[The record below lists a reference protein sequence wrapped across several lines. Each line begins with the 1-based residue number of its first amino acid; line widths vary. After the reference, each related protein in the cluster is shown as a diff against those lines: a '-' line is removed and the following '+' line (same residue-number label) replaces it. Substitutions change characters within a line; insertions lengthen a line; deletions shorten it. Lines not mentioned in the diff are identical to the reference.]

1 VPHSA
6 IKRPTVN
13 RQNAYSTQETTMNI
27 LAPVD
32 GSSYTKRMLA
42 YVAAHDDWLGA
53 QHSYTVLN
61 VQAAVPPRAAAV
73 IDKADLKA
81 YYEAEA
87 EKVFKP
93 IRAFLAKQGI
103 KAQFLM
109 KVGHAP
115 DAIGQQADKG
125 RFDLVMLGSHGQS
138 ALMNLVMGSVATK
151 VIANCK
157 VPVLLVR

>member
-1 VPHSA
+1 M
-6 IKRPTVN
+6 K
-13 RQNAYSTQETTMNI
+13 I

-42 YVAAHDDWLGA
+42 YVAAHDDWLGG

-81 YYEAEA
+81 YYETEA
-87 EKVFKP
+87 EEVFKP
-93 IRAFLAKQGI
+93 IRTFFSKQGI
-103 KAQFLM
+103 QAQYVA
-109 KVGHAP
+109 KIGHA
-115 DAIGQQADKG
+115 AEVIAQQADKG
-125 RFDLVMLGSHGQS
+125 AYDLVVLGSHGQS
-138 ALMNLVMGSVATK
+138 ALLNLVMGSVATK

-157 VPVLLVR
+157 LPVLLVR

>member
-1 VPHSA
+1 M
-6 IKRPTVN
+6 K
-13 RQNAYSTQETTMNI
+13 I

-42 YVAAHDDWLGA
+42 YVAAHDDWLGG

-81 YYEAEA
+81 YYETEA

-93 IRAFLAKQGI
+93 IRTFFSKQGI
-103 KAQFLM
+103 QAQYVA
-109 KVGHAP
+109 KIGHA
-115 DAIGQQADKG
+115 AEVIAQQADKG
-125 RFDLVMLGSHGQS
+125 GYDLVVLGSHGQS
-138 ALMNLVMGSVATK
+138 ALLNLVMGSVATK

-157 VPVLLVR
+157 LPVLLVR

>member
-1 VPHSA
+1 M
-6 IKRPTVN
+6 K
-13 RQNAYSTQETTMNI
+13 I

-42 YVAAHDDWLGA
+42 YVAAHDDWLGG

-81 YYEAEA
+81 YYETEA

-93 IRAFLAKQGI
+93 IRTFFSKQGI
-103 KAQFLM
+103 QAQYVA
-109 KVGHAP
+109 KIGHA
-115 DAIGQQADKG
+115 AEVIAQQADKG
-125 RFDLVMLGSHGQS
+125 AYDLVVLGSHGQS
-138 ALMNLVMGSVATK
+138 ALLNLVMGSVATK

-157 VPVLLVR
+157 LPVLLVR

>member
-1 VPHSA
+1 M
-6 IKRPTVN
+6 K
-13 RQNAYSTQETTMNI
+13 I

-42 YVAAHDDWLGA
+42 YVAAHDDWLGG

-81 YYEAEA
+81 YYETEA

-93 IRAFLAKQGI
+93 IRTFFSKQGI
-103 KAQFLM
+103 QAQYVA
-109 KVGHAP
+109 K
-115 DAIGQQADKG
+115 IGNAAEVIAQQADKG
-125 RFDLVMLGSHGQS
+125 GYDLVVLGSHGQS
-138 ALMNLVMGSVATK
+138 ALLNLVMGSVATK

-157 VPVLLVR
+157 LPVLLVR

>member
-1 VPHSA
+1 M
-6 IKRPTVN
+6 K
-13 RQNAYSTQETTMNI
+13 I

-42 YVAAHDDWLGA
+42 YVAAHDDWLGG

-81 YYEAEA
+81 YYETEA

-93 IRAFLAKQGI
+93 IRTFFSKQGI
-103 KAQFLM
+103 QAQYVA
-109 KVGHAP
+109 KIGHA
-115 DAIGQQADKG
+115 AEVISQQADKG
-125 RFDLVMLGSHGQS
+125 GYDLVVLGSHGQS
-138 ALMNLVMGSVATK
+138 ALLNLVMGSVATK

-157 VPVLLVR
+157 LPVLLVR

>member
-1 VPHSA
+1 M
-6 IKRPTVN
+6 K
-13 RQNAYSTQETTMNI
+13 I

-42 YVAAHDDWLGA
+42 YIAAHDDWLGG

-61 VQAAVPPRAAAV
+61 VHPAVPPRAAAV

-81 YYEAEA
+81 YYEAES

-93 IRAFLAKQGI
+93 IRVFFARQGI
-103 KAQFLM
+103 QAQYVA
-109 KVGHAP
+109 KVGHA
-115 DAIGQQADKG
+115 AEVIAQQADKG
-125 RFDLVMLGSHGQS
+125 GYDLVVLGSHGQS
-138 ALMNLVMGSVATK
+138 SLLNLVMGSVATK

-157 VPVLLVR
+157 LPVLLVR